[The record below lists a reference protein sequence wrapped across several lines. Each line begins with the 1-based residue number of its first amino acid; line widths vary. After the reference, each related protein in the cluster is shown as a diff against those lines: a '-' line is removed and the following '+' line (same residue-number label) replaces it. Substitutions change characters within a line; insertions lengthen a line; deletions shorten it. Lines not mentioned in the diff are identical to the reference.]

1 MRISKKERKQKTQN
15 ICIYQKKKTMP
26 NKSNVMIEAGY
37 ITRLPSPGQ
46 NHHQKKKKRIFP
58 KKKKKGSCRKI
69 VTIPKNQKVT
79 GDINNHL
86 ATHNTRKC
94 RYFNQPMTQSGTV
107 TAYNK
112 INIIGFQGKSYSSK
126 KAFIFTKFFLS
137 VFFEPVVKII
147 TVC

>member
-1 MRISKKERKQKTQN
+1 
-15 ICIYQKKKTMP
+15 MP

-37 ITRLPSPGQ
+37 EVALTRAKPP
-46 NHHQKKKKRIFP
+46 KKKKRIFP
-58 KKKKKGSCRKI
+58 KKKKGSCRKI

-126 KAFIFTKFFLS
+126 RAFIFTKFFLS
-137 VFFEPVVKII
+137 VFF
-147 TVC
+147 